1 MKIVISRTGLY
12 CLAEKSLLPSF
23 SDIAGREFSKVEDCY
38 AMSLF
43 MSVAAFAKVTIS
55 EEIYRYRGNYTMS
68 FLL

>member
-1 MKIVISRTGLY
+1 MKIVISRNELH

-23 SDIAGREFSKVEDCY
+23 SDVAGREFSKVEDCY

-55 EEIYRYRGNYTMS
+55 DEIYRYRGNYMMS